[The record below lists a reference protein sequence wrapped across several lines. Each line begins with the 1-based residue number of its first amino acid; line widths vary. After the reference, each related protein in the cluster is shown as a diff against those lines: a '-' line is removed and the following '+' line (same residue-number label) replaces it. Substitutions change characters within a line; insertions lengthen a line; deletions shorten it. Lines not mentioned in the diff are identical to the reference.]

1 MNVIKGTQKPK
12 DQKTERV
19 YTMKE
24 IALINEQKKM
34 KKGAEKNDGR
44 RT

>member
-1 MNVIKGTQKPK
+1 MRLIKDTQKPK
-12 DQKTERV
+12 DVKTDRV

-24 IALINEQKKM
+24 IAIINEQKKI
-34 KKGAEKNDGR
+34 KKGAEKNDGK